1 MYNFNFFNMY
11 AIKNNKKLYFVL
23 LIYFVYATACQV
35 FFPYLMVYMERTCEI
50 SNTGTGF
57 LTPFAVVMAVAL
69 LLGSVLSVIFGF
81 LADRFGK
88 NKMILPSFVV
98 FAIGILMM
106 FFIPKVATGGSTPRT
121 VYAAISGLV
130 MILGYVG
137 IPTVINALVRQY
149 IPKGEEGIFMGVRM
163 LFVVA
168 LPMCIG
174 PFIGDA
180 LNRNLGSQ
188 VESSVFEG
196 VLDTVPSE
204 YGYLV
209 GLGILLLSLIPIY
222 FYFRK
227 EKKEHASN

>member
-1 MYNFNFFNMY
+1 
-11 AIKNNKKLYFVL
+11 
-23 LIYFVYATACQV
+23 
-35 FFPYLMVYMERTCEI
+35 
-50 SNTGTGF
+50 
-57 LTPFAVVMAVAL
+57 
-69 LLGSVLSVIFGF
+69 
-81 LADRFGK
+81 
-88 NKMILPSFVV
+88 
-98 FAIGILMM
+98 
-106 FFIPKVATGGSTPRT
+106 
-121 VYAAISGLV
+121 
-130 MILGYVG
+130 
-137 IPTVINALVRQY
+137 
-149 IPKGEEGIFMGVRM
+149 MGVRM

>member
-1 MYNFNFFNMY
+1 
-11 AIKNNKKLYFVL
+11 
-23 LIYFVYATACQV
+23 
-35 FFPYLMVYMERTCEI
+35 MVYMERTCEI